1 MLFRSA
7 LEIDYFGSTHSGGE
21 RAEIA
26 TTGAYPLL
34 FLTNNTER
42 ARIDSSGNFM
52 VGTTTNKTTIV
63 TGGATGISI
72 GAAGAPTLA
81 IWDTSDT
88 SYAAFF
94 SQVNEI
100 TYLGNVANG
109 SLVFETNAVERAR
122 ITSDGD
128 VLYNKI
134 LYSTNGTSAGGLALY
149 RDHATGSCYLFDTTT
164 APYSGPLIFGT
175 NNTERA
181 RIDGSGKLGIGT
193 TSPAQMLDVRYAGS
207 GSGAAIRFGSA
218 SYGMGQLEEESSI
231 NAVIFKNT
239 YSTSGIFLWK
249 ADTAERARINSSGN
263 LYVGTTSSSV
273 DGRIVSDGADL
284 YYSGNFT
291 QPSSGSYCVAVHNRG
306 TTGDNSFIT
315 FFTEAGGTQRGT
327 ITYNR
332 GGGLTAYNTTSD
344 YRAKKIIGPVTNP
357 GATIDALKVYTGKMH
372 GATVERPMLIAH
384 EAQAVTPYAVTG
396 EKDDVNEDGTPKFQQ
411 IDVSS
416 LVPLLIAEIQSLR
429 TRVAQLEKGE

>member
-1 MLFRSA
+1 MLFRSKMK
-7 LEIDYFGSTHSGGE
+7 LDSSGNLGIGTTSPNSFLHIKGGNNNVCNIDNDGSQYTNISISNNGTEKGSVYWDNTNGQFTLGSNATNSQVLF
-21 RAEIA
+21 RA
-26 TTGAYPLL
+26 
-34 FLTNNTER
+34 NNAER

-263 LYVGTTSSSV
+263 LYVGTTSSSEI
-273 DGRIVSDGADL
+273 GR
-284 YYSGNFT
+284 
-291 QPSSGSYCVAVHNRG
+291 
-306 TTGDNSFIT
+306 
-315 FFTEAGGTQRGT
+315 
-327 ITYNR
+327 
-332 GGGLTAYNTTSD
+332 
-344 YRAKKIIGPVTNP
+344 
-357 GATIDALKVYTGKMH
+357 
-372 GATVERPMLIAH
+372 AH
-384 EAQAVTPYAVTG
+384 V
-396 EKDDVNEDGTPKFQQ
+396 
-411 IDVSS
+411 
-416 LVPLLIAEIQSLR
+416 
-429 TRVAQLEKGE
+429 